1 MYLHI
6 GNNKIIRH
14 RDIVGIFDLDNAT
27 VSSVSRAFLRQAQ
40 KGGKLIS
47 ITDEIP
53 KSMVLTADGT
63 AYLCQISPS
72 ALHGRIGAGYT
83 DEQ

>member
-1 MYLHI
+1 MYLHL

-14 RDIVGIFDLDNAT
+14 QDIVGIFDLDNAT
-27 VSSVSRAFLRQAQ
+27 VSSVSRVFLRQAQ
-40 KGGKLIS
+40 KKGCLVS

-63 AYLCQISPS
+63 VYLCQISPL
-72 ALHGRIGAGYT
+72 ALKGRMN
-83 DEQ
+83 EHF

>member
-1 MYLHI
+1 MEGIRGKLYFGRTGSVLMYLHI

-40 KGGKLIS
+40 KSGKLIS
-47 ITDEIP
+47 KKRKIMD
-53 KSMVLTADGT
+53 
-63 AYLCQISPS
+63 
-72 ALHGRIGAGYT
+72 AGYFRKRCPT
-83 DEQ
+83 VGFL

>member
-14 RDIVGIFDLDNAT
+14 QDIVGIFDLDNAT
-27 VSSVSRAFLRQAQ
+27 VSSVSRAFLRRAQ
-40 KGGKLIS
+40 KDGMLVS

-53 KSMVLTADGT
+53 KSMVVTAEGRV
-63 AYLCQISPS
+63 YLCQISPA
-72 ALHGRIGAGYT
+72 ALRGRISTGYT